1 MTEKTKVTLNIATFI
16 CIVIFIIG
24 AAIAYGMNE
33 NETNN
38 NIKYLVEQDIV
49 QDAQIIESQK
59 NDAEQDKIYTELRTN
74 IKWIMEALI
83 EIRENLK

>member
-1 MTEKTKVTLNIATFI
+1 
-16 CIVIFIIG
+16 
-24 AAIAYGMNE
+24 MNE

-38 NIKYLVEQDIV
+38 NIKYLVEQNIV